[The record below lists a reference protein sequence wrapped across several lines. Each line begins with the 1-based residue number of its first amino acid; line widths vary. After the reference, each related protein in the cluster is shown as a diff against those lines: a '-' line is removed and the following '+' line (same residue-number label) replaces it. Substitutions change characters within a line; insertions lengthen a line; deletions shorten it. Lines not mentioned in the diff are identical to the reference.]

1 MFILILISIGCPTSS
16 GKTFISYYVMEKVLK
31 NSHDEIVVFVAP
43 MKALANQAAAEI
55 YARFGSKV
63 YPKGYEKS
71 IYAMS
76 MPDYT
81 INDALNC
88 QILIT
93 VPSCLESMLCD
104 NKPDWISKIKYIIID
119 EIQTINDSD
128 LGLSI
133 EKIIHMARCP
143 FLFISATISNLDS
156 FYNWLY
162 KIQMKKGIKLNKIV
176 HNERFCDLKK
186 YLFSP
191 IEENKLIQ
199 MHEFFGY
206 SEKHLKNDEIAE
218 EFHLLPSEIAEIVEA
233 LEKICSNDEQKSL
246 IQSIQPKKFFQN
258 VIINKNDVKRY
269 EKFIMDSLKEWSQ
282 TEKFTSEQFK
292 SLFDTI
298 NKNCNMGIFKRI

>member
-1 MFILILISIGCPTSS
+1 
-16 GKTFISYYVMEKVLK
+16 MEKVLK

-55 YARFGSKV
+55 YARFGSKT

-81 INDALNC
+81 INDPLNC
-88 QILIT
+88 QILVT
-93 VPSCLESMLCD
+93 VPFCLESMLCE
-104 NKPDWISKIKYIIID
+104 NKPRWISKIKYIIID

-143 FLFISATISNLDS
+143 FLFISATISNLEP
-156 FYNWLY
+156 FYNWLNE
-162 KIQMKKGIKLNKIV
+162 IQMKKGIKLNKIV

-186 YLFSP
+186 YIFSP
-191 IEENKLIQ
+191 IEENKLIP

-206 SEKHLKNDEIAE
+206 SKKHLENDEIAE
-218 EFHLLPSEIAEIVEA
+218 EFHLLPSEISEILDA
-233 LEKICSNDEQKSL
+233 LKKICSNDEQKNL
-246 IQSIQPKKFFQN
+246 FESIQPKRFFKN
-258 VIINKNDVKRY
+258 VIINKNEVKKY
-269 EKFIMDSLKEWSQ
+269 EIFLMDNLKKWCQS
-282 TEKFTSEQFK
+282 KRFTSEQIQ
-292 SLFDTI
+292 SLFNLI
-298 NKNCNMGIFKRI
+298 NEECNIGNHFYLNKTYVKKY